1 MKDRTLPLF
10 SYPLR
15 TTHKNKTF
23 LIYPFRKLR
32 TCPALVFPKLLR
44 KSVPLPG
51 PPHSR
56 AQEPHSLKNGC
67 AALALPLP
75 KGKYTIEVC
84 FDVANALSHNSD

>member
-1 MKDRTLPLF
+1 LPRPGLSQAAAEVRADR
-10 SYPLR
+10 SI
-15 TTHKNKTF
+15 N
-23 LIYPFRKLR
+23 
-32 TCPALVFPKLLR
+32 
-44 KSVPLPG
+44 SVPLPG